1 MFRLGKWVD
10 LNMLGE
16 LVILLLAGAGADGFE
31 GSSLPALVSGYNG
44 LL

>member
-1 MFRLGKWVD
+1 M
-10 LNMLGE
+10 
-16 LVILLLAGAGADGFE
+16 ILLLAGAGADGFE